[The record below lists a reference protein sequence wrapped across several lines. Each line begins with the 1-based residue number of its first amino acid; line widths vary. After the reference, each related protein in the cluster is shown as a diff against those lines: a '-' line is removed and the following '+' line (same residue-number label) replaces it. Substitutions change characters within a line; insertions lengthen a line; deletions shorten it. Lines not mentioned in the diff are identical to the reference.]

1 MRKVVG
7 VLFLG
12 AIATVAVSVIAEAQ
26 QRNRQQRERRL
37 SATQRGTVTLEPAD
51 RVLSPSEVFIEVR
64 GDTRIV
70 RTNGI
75 PEHAVGAF
83 PNSGNPHAITEQ
95 NFDFRMTTD
104 PAPAGRITSADFA
117 YWGVGLS
124 GIPFEPGT
132 AEYWKGDRNS
142 GWNYDALGGA
152 VRLGLDANY
161 AHVQPNGAYHY
172 HFTPIGLMEELN
184 WDGTEHSPLIGWAAD
199 GYPVYVLTGDL
210 GNGMQEVRSSYRLKA
225 GRRPGGSQPDGTYD
239 GTFVEDYEY
248 VAGLGDLDEC
258 NGARTTSREFP
269 QGTYAYFL
277 TEEFPFVPRCWTGTP
292 DDSFSERPRR

>member
-1 MRKVVG
+1 MRKIVG

-12 AIATVAVSVIAEAQ
+12 VIATVAVSIIAEAQ

-37 SATQRGTVTLEPAD
+37 SATQRGPVALESAGW
-51 RVLSPSEVFIEVR
+51 VLSPSEVFIEVR
-64 GDTRIV
+64 GKTRIV
-70 RTNGI
+70 RTNDI
-75 PEHAVGAF
+75 PEHPVDAF
-83 PNSGNPHAITEQ
+83 PNSGSPHAITEQ
-95 NFDFRMTTD
+95 NFEFRMTTD

-117 YWGVGLS
+117 FWGVELS
-124 GIPFEPGT
+124 GIPFESGT
-132 AEYWKGDRNS
+132 AELWKGDRNS

-161 AHVQPNGAYHY
+161 AHVQPNGVYQY
-172 HFTPIGLMEELN
+172 HFTPTGLMDELN

-210 GNGMQEVRSSYRLKA
+210 GNGMQEVNSSYRLKS
-225 GRRPGGSQPDGTYD
+225 GNRPGGSQPDGAYD
-239 GTFVEDYEY
+239 GTFVENYEY

-258 NGARTTSREFP
+258 NGARTTSKEFP

-277 TEEFPFVPRCWTGTP
+277 TREFPFVPRCWTGTS
-292 DDSFSERPRR
+292 DNSFSERSRR